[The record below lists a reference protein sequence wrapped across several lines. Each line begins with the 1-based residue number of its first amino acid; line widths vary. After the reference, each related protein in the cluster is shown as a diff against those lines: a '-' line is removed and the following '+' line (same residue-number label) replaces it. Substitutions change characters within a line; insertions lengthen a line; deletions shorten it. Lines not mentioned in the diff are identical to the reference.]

1 MLNINFNDNKLLISA
16 YRCRNDT
23 AVLKK
28 FDANRLSKKNPFT
41 DTVFNFNISLQKTTQ
56 VYAKKIS
63 DVANLR

>member
-28 FDANRLSKKNPFT
+28 FNANRLSKKNPFT
-41 DTVFNFNISLQKTTQ
+41 DTVFNFNISL
-56 VYAKKIS
+56 
-63 DVANLR
+63 